1 MEFVGI
7 TLNLLILELGK
18 GLLVWCV
25 CNLKEVGMNIQLLS
39 NELLVPN
46 NLKDLVG
53 SSQISTLMFPL
64 RLIGSLNVEPP
75 TSCANL
81 YTLSK
86 PFIKSL
92 M

>member
-1 MEFVGI
+1 
-7 TLNLLILELGK
+7 
-18 GLLVWCV
+18 
-25 CNLKEVGMNIQLLS
+25 
-39 NELLVPN
+39 
-46 NLKDLVG
+46 
-53 SSQISTLMFPL
+53 MFPL

-92 M
+92 MRKVDKSIY